1 MINFQIFSQNLY
13 FSSLSICI
21 LFYKTSVS
29 LKYHVCMFIY
39 LYMSIYLY
47 KSINIDRPIHI
58 YVYIYVKLKVSQLC
72 LTLCDP
78 MDYTVHGI
86 LQARILE
93 WVAFPFSRWSFQ
105 PRDQTQVSHIE
116 GRFFTIWATREA
128 HI

>member
-1 MINFQIFSQNLY
+1 MVNFQIFSQNLY